1 MQKKKKIPRNP
12 VFEILLGT
20 LKSCR
25 LALTD
30 IYLDIEH
37 ERTPV
42 SVNARHSLHDKSG
55 PNTYEHCQNSAI
67 FQIQEHKNR

>member
-1 MQKKKKIPRNP
+1 MQKKKISRNP
-12 VFEILLGT
+12 VFELLLGT

-25 LALTD
+25 LVLID
-30 IYLDIEH
+30 IYLDMEH

-42 SVNARHSLHDKSG
+42 SDHARHSLHDKSG
-55 PNTYEHCQNSAI
+55 PNTHEHCQNSAM